1 MSFNVGTIEASS
13 TIDQSGFNASIGQ
26 LHTTGNRFVADFRS
40 SLNRVSDD
48 LMRVGRRMTMMVTA
62 PIVGGFTMAVREAG
76 RLEGALD
83 KFNVVFAGMND
94 EMHGFVDSFR
104 NEFPIARREIVA
116 ASAALQDLMVPMG
129 INRREAM
136 GMTQEWMRLAGAL
149 SAFNDVPIDDVLV
162 AIQSGIAGMS
172 QPLRRFGIDV
182 RQATLEQ
189 IALSEGL
196 MRAGDEMTSQI
207 RTQALLI
214 AATNQ
219 SQDAINGLEEQK
231 GSLLWVMQDFKAEV
245 KDLAGEIGTDLLPI
259 AKQWIQTAKD
269 WMQTIRSMTPEQR
282 RLAIS
287 IAAVTAAIPPLVMA
301 LGLLGKTVALLM
313 SPIVAKIAALAALGA
328 GFYFV
333 YRNMGAFADRM
344 PQVADVV
351 RNTSRGIKF
360 LIDDMAAL
368 GRRIRATVDAINDML
383 YTYDDW
389 KRDNADLVES
399 QPKESDARDF
409 VSFSDAMKDAASGVI
424 DGVKWIAREF
434 ADFIGI
440 VPETAQAGQSI
451 VQTNNDVSRSYRE
464 MAQSIQLATVASV
477 AFQGATRHVSIY
489 HEAAQKAR
497 RETEKLMVDV
507 GSAAGAMGRA
517 VQHANQQIMDSM
529 AEMGYMLQTVVSSS
543 VSEFA
548 ETLGNA
554 FTGDAGASGFFN
566 NILMVVADFGK
577 QLGRMLI
584 ASGVAALAFQRLL
597 INPIG
602 AIAAGTALIVAAT
615 AARNL
620 LASGPGQSVNDA
632 LISNGRVVHLH
643 PNDDVLAMKNFSNLG
658 GGNRTAIINL
668 KSVNEMDS
676 RTIWEANRR
685 YEVSL

>member
-1 MSFNVGTIEASS
+1 MAFNVGTIEASS
-13 TIDQSGFNASIGQ
+13 VIDQSGFNAGIGSM
-26 LHTTGNRFVADFRS
+26 HTAGNRFVADFRS
-40 SLNRVSDD
+40 KLQGVSESLG
-48 LMRVGRRMTMMVTA
+48 RVGRRMTAMVTL
-62 PIVGGFTMAVREAG
+62 PIVAGLGSAVREAG

-83 KFNVVFAGMND
+83 KFNVVFAGMNR
-94 EMHGFVDSFR
+94 EMHDFVDSFR
-104 NEFPIARREIVA
+104 GEFPIARREIVA

-149 SAFNDVPIDDVLV
+149 SAFNDVPMEEVLV

-196 MRAGDEMTSQI
+196 MKAGDEMTSQI

-214 AATNQ
+214 AATKQ

-245 KDLAGEIGTDLLPI
+245 KDIAAEIGQDLLPM
-259 AKQWIQTAKD
+259 AKEWISTARD
-269 WMQTIRSMTPEQR
+269 WLRVVRNLTPEQKQ
-282 RLAIS
+282 LGVVILG
-287 IAAVTAAIPPLVMA
+287 VTAAIGPLLLGLKALVGVMA
-301 LGLLGKTVALLM
+301 ILL
-313 SPIVAKIAALAALGA
+313 SPLVAKIAALTALGA
-328 GFYFV
+328 GFYYV

-351 RNTSRGIKF
+351 RNAADGIKF
-360 LIDDMAAL
+360 LIDDMRAL
-368 GRRIRATVDAINDML
+368 GRRIRATVDAINDLL

-389 KRDNADLVES
+389 KRDNADLVDS
-399 QPKESDARDF
+399 QPKESDAREF
-409 VSFSDAMKDAASGVI
+409 VSFSEVMKDAASGVI
-424 DGVKWIAREF
+424 DGVKWMAREF
-434 ADFIGI
+434 AEFIGMMPD
-440 VPETAQAGQSI
+440 VNAAGKEHVETNEKITTSYHRMAEAI
-451 VQTNNDVSRSYRE
+451 SRARIE
-464 MAQSIQLATVASV
+464 AA
-477 AFQGATRHVSIY
+477 AFSGATRHISIY
-489 HEAAQKAR
+489 DEAVQKASSQ
-497 RETEKLMVDV
+497 TEKLMVDV
-507 GSAAGAMGRA
+507 GRSAGAMSRA
-517 VQHANQQIMDSM
+517 VQHAAQEVARSAVSM
-529 AEMGYMLQTVVSSS
+529 GETLQMVISTS
-543 VSEFA
+543 VADFA

-566 NILMVVADFGK
+566 TILMVVADFGK

-584 ASGVAALAFQRLL
+584 AAGVAALAFQRLL

-620 LASGPGQSVNDA
+620 LAAGPGQSVNDA

-643 PNDDVLAMKNFSNLG
+643 PNDDVLAMKNFGNLG
-658 GGNRTAIINL
+658 GGAKTAIIHL
-668 KSVNEMDS
+668 KSVNELDS
-676 RTIWEANRR
+676 RVIWEANRR
-685 YEVSL
+685 YEVLI